1 MIERVTQNSQW
12 SISIHG
18 RKIDEWDKLAKWVIN
33 NKLFSHNVRWLVQ
46 MPRNFHIYKRNGF
59 VDNFEEI
66 IRSKF
71 NPLLLCWSAFDGL
84 VDVFQP
90 LFEVTKDPRTHPEL
104 HVFLQRVAG
113 FDSVDDESNT
123 ERRFFHKVPIAK
135 KWDFEQSPP
144 YSYW

>member
-1 MIERVTQNSQW
+1 
-12 SISIHG
+12 
-18 RKIDEWDKLAKWVIN
+18 
-33 NKLFSHNVRWLVQ
+33 

-123 ERRFFHKVPIAK
+123 ERRFFRKVPIAK